1 MQSPLELS
9 RPLDRRVALLDV
21 DPDLG
26 GALTA
31 AERAE
36 AGRAVSAAL
45 HRLPPGHWTPGPE
58 HLAGPALVVSGLIT
72 RETALGRA
80 PASELLGPGDVLC
93 LRSRAS
99 MLLDATTSWTV
110 TVPSRIVVL
119 DSTWAASARRWPAI
133 ADAVRDRLEEQL
145 ERASVH
151 GAIRQL
157 RRVEDRLMAMFV
169 QLADRWGRVGAEGLI
184 VPLPLT
190 HQALGRL
197 VGAERPTVSLAITQ
211 LKEAGS
217 LDRREDG
224 SWVLRGAHVG
234 MADPG
239 ALSATG

>member
-1 MQSPLELS
+1 MHPPADLTMTRPLE
-9 RPLDRRVALLDV
+9 RRVALLDV

-26 GALTA
+26 AGLSPS
-31 AERAE
+31 ERAE

-45 HRLPPGHWTPGPE
+45 HRLAPGPWIPGPE
-58 HLAGPALVVSGLIT
+58 HLAGPALVVSGLLT

-93 LRSRAS
+93 LRGRANE
-99 MLLDATTSWTV
+99 LLDAKTSWTV
-110 TVPSRIVVL
+110 TMPSRIVVL
-119 DSTWAASARRWPAI
+119 DGTWAASSRRWPAI
-133 ADAVRDRLEEQL
+133 AEAVRDRLEDQL
-145 ERASVH
+145 ERASIH

-169 QLADRWGRVGAEGLI
+169 QLADRWGRVGPDGLI

-211 LKEAGS
+211 LKEAGV
-217 LDRREDG
+217 LDRRDDA
-224 SWVLRGAHVG
+224 SWILRGAHTGVG
-234 MADPG
+234 D
-239 ALSATG
+239 LSATG